1 MVKLL
6 VEGGVDVNR
15 KFTEMD
21 EESKIR
27 NATPIYLAVNENKNI
42 EIVKFLVENGAGLN
56 FLTSRGHGVLNK
68 AIEENNLEMV
78 EYLLKN
84 GCNIMNV
91 KDKKNQMSPFHE
103 AVFSGKSTFKKKL
116 LLLLLFFREQ
126 T

>member
-1 MVKLL
+1 MSIVNLL
-6 VEGGVDVNR
+6 KWTR
-15 KFTEMD
+15 KVRSEMQL
-21 EESKIR
+21 
-27 NATPIYLAVNENKNI
+27 PIYLVVLENKNI

-68 AIEENNLEMV
+68 AIEKNNLEMV

-103 AVFSGKSTFKKKL
+103 AVKRGKHIFKKI
-116 LLLLLFFREQ
+116 FIVIIFS
-126 T
+126 

>member
-27 NATPIYLAVNENKNI
+27 NATPIYLAVHENKNI

-56 FLTSRGHGVLNK
+56 FLTSRGHGLLNK
-68 AIEENNLEMV
+68 AIEKNNLEMV

-84 GCNIMNV
+84 DTLKFFVCV
-91 KDKKNQMSPFHE
+91 RSPDEF
-103 AVFSGKSTFKKKL
+103 KTSTNKPIL
-116 LLLLLFFREQ
+116 LHGTVLI
-126 T
+126 